1 MTHIVSLYKKH
12 RNFILYALFGAAAAV
27 IDYVISAILI
37 HFAVFDKP
45 EICSLIGNVC
55 GFIFTFVTNTL
66 VNFKKRSEYMKTF
79 ASYAA
84 ICIAGSLISTLLIHL
99 LKSSMNIYV
108 LKFVVMIFV
117 CLLQYFLNRTITYKN

>member
-1 MTHIVSLYKKH
+1 MTHIVSLYKKY
-12 RNFILYALFGAAAAV
+12 RNFVLYALFGLVAAV
-27 IDYVISAILI
+27 IDYVISAIFM

-55 GFIFTFVTNTL
+55 GFIFTFMTNTL

-79 ASYAA
+79 ASYAT

-99 LKSSMNIYV
+99 FKSSMNIYV

>member
-1 MTHIVSLYKKH
+1 MTHIVSLYKKY
-12 RNFILYALFGAAAAV
+12 RNFILYALFGTAAAV

-55 GFIFTFVTNTL
+55 G
-66 VNFKKRSEYMKTF
+66 YMKTF

>member
-27 IDYVISAILI
+27 IDYVISAIMI

-55 GFIFTFVTNTL
+55 GFIFTFMTNTL

>member
-12 RNFILYALFGAAAAV
+12 RNFILYALFGLVAAV
-27 IDYVISAILI
+27 IDYVISAIFIL
-37 HFAVFDKP
+37 FAVFDKP
-45 EICSLIGNVC
+45 VICSLIGNVC
-55 GFIFTFVTNTL
+55 GFIFTFMTNTL

-79 ASYAA
+79 ASYST

-99 LKSSMNIYV
+99 LKSSMNIYI

>member
-1 MTHIVSLYKKH
+1 MTHIVSLYKKY

-37 HFAVFDKP
+37 HFAVFYKP

-55 GFIFTFVTNTL
+55 GFIFTFMTNTL

>member
-1 MTHIVSLYKKH
+1 MTYIVSLYKKY

-55 GFIFTFVTNTL
+55 GFIFTFMTNTL

-99 LKSSMNIYV
+99 LKSSINIYV

>member
-27 IDYVISAILI
+27 IDYVISAIMI

-55 GFIFTFVTNTL
+55 GFIFTFMTNTL

-84 ICIAGSLISTLLIHL
+84 ICIAGSLISTLLIHI

>member
-45 EICSLIGNVC
+45 EICSFIGNVC
-55 GFIFTFVTNTL
+55 GFIFTFMTNTL

>member
-1 MTHIVSLYKKH
+1 MTHIVSLYKK
-12 RNFILYALFGAAAAV
+12 IPQLYSLCSFGASAAV
-27 IDYVISAILI
+27 IDYVISAIFI

-55 GFIFTFVTNTL
+55 GFIFTFMTNTL

-79 ASYAA
+79 ASYAT

-99 LKSSMNIYV
+99 LKSSMNIY
-108 LKFVVMIFV
+108 IFEI
-117 CLLQYFLNRTITYKN
+117 CGNDICMPAAILSKQNDNL

>member
-1 MTHIVSLYKKH
+1 MTHIVSLYKKY
-12 RNFILYALFGAAAAV
+12 RNFILYALFGASAAV
-27 IDYVISAILI
+27 IDYVISAIFI

-55 GFIFTFVTNTL
+55 GFIFTFMTNTL

-79 ASYAA
+79 ASYAT

-99 LKSSMNIYV
+99 LKSSMNIY
-108 LKFVVMIFV
+108 I
-117 CLLQYFLNRTITYKN
+117 

>member
-55 GFIFTFVTNTL
+55 GFIFTFMTNTL

>member
-84 ICIAGSLISTLLIHL
+84 ICIAGTLISTLLIHL

>member
-1 MTHIVSLYKKH
+1 MTHIVSLYKKY
-12 RNFILYALFGAAAAV
+12 RNFILYALFGASAAV
-27 IDYVISAILI
+27 IDYVISAIFI

-45 EICSLIGNVC
+45 EIGNVC
-55 GFIFTFVTNTL
+55 GFIFTFMTNTL
-66 VNFKKRSEYMKTF
+66 VNFKKRSEYTKTF
-79 ASYAA
+79 ASYAT

-99 LKSSMNIYV
+99 LKSSMNIYI

>member
-27 IDYVISAILI
+27 IDYVISAIMI

-55 GFIFTFVTNTL
+55 GFIFTFMTNTL
-66 VNFKKRSEYMKTF
+66 VNFKKHSEYMKTF